1 MDAVDKIIGQWATE
15 KPELETKP
23 MALIGRLLR
32 LSKHIETK
40 LSEFHKSYDLKMGEF
55 DVLATLRRSGSPH
68 RLTPSALMNTMM
80 LTSGAMTNRLDKLE
94 SKGLIMRCHSKE
106 DRRSV
111 SVELSKDGYELIDD
125 MMKHYVQ
132 IQQELVSDLSLESS
146 KELDQYLKLWLN
158 QFEK

>member
-1 MDAVDKIIGQWATE
+1 MDAVDKIIGQWAIE

-55 DVLATLRRSGSPH
+55 DVLATLRRSGSPY

-94 SKGLIMRCHSKE
+94 SKGLIIRSHSKE

-125 MMKHYVQ
+125 MMKNYVQ

-146 KELDQYLKLWLN
+146 RELDQYLKLWLN